1 MVSLAIAV
9 LWFGWRTFKR
19 LALIAI
25 VLTFLAVFFV
35 DVEDLKRFI
44 RSPEE
49 VQIEANE
56 LLGEAESFLD
66 GVAESLAATP
76 VPTPIVIRYPNDAQ
90 LDEATIEQWVVH
102 YTNEER
108 RAGGLVELVHDASVS
123 DFARLH
129 SEQMIQYGYGHTV
142 LGMGPTGRATRAGYE
157 CRVLQKDGS
166 ISYGV
171 SENIARHPRITKW
184 SGRTGQ
190 AVYQL
195 ITFYDNSQAIA
206 EGLVKAWMESPG
218 HRKNLMHVQA
228 RSIGVGVAILESQ
241 QYGWTQEMV
250 YATQNFSRC
259 PESGAILE
267 LTRPAG
273 VGYHARRNSREI
285 PMNEP

>member
-1 MVSLAIAV
+1 MVSLLIAV

-25 VLTFLAVFFV
+25 ALTLLAALLIG
-35 DVEDLKRFI
+35 VEDLSRFI
-44 RSPEE
+44 QTPEE
-49 VQIEANE
+49 IPTEADK
-56 LLGEAESFLD
+56 LLGEAESFPD
-66 GVAESLAATP
+66 SMAESLAATP
-76 VPTPIVIRYPNDAQ
+76 VPTPIIIRYPNDAQ

-108 RAGGLVELVHDASVS
+108 RADGLVELVHDVSIS
-123 DFARLH
+123 DFARSH

-142 LGMGPTGRATRAGYE
+142 LGMGPTDRATRAGYE
-157 CRVLQKDGS
+157 CRVIQMDGS

-184 SGRTGQ
+184 TGRRGQ

-195 ITFYDNSQAIA
+195 VTFYDNSQAIA

-228 RSIGVGVAILESQ
+228 RSIGVGTAILETQ
-241 QYGWTQEMV
+241 QYGWTQETV

-259 PESGAILE
+259 HESGAASE
-267 LTRPAG
+267 LTRLQA
-273 VGYHARRNSREI
+273 VT
-285 PMNEP
+285 